1 MIIPV
6 LKRQVQSVLSEYS
19 GGRRKISVPRVR
31 KIHRDI
37 HRSTDDGIFPQN
49 GIITVEAEAADDT
62 AMGTQL
68 GPLLKDATPDDSNH
82 ESGPALSCARRCE
95 LSNIS
100 SKKAI
105 LPFSKHESG
114 PAPSCA
120 RRCKLNKVSSKK
132 SILLISNHEKGQASS
147 DAPRC
152 DLMESPS

>member
-37 HRSTDDGIFPQN
+37 HRRTDDRVFPKN

-62 AMGTQL
+62 AMGTQVR
-68 GPLLKDATPDDSNH
+68 PLLKDATPDDS
-82 ESGPALSCARRCE
+82 E
-95 LSNIS
+95 
-100 SKKAI
+100 
-105 LPFSKHESG
+105 HESG

-120 RRCKLNKVSSKK
+120 RRCKLSIISGKK
-132 SILLISNHEKGQASS
+132 AILPISNMRVDKHH
-147 DAPRC
+147 
-152 DLMESPS
+152 LMPAGAN